1 MTPRPSDIVRSNFT
15 HPRYSGGGSL
25 ANNQFVMWNILSR
38 NNSIGQ
44 TWQLSLWQNASTT
57 IQQFATNK
65 SPNLVKTYYNASFNF
80 RLKTVT
86 LQNRNN
92 RHRWGSVAM
101 VFSYLI

>member
-15 HPRYSGGGSL
+15 HPRNSGGGSL

-65 SPNLVKTYYNASFNF
+65 SPNLVKTYYNAMLVSTSWPYFGVKL
-80 RLKTVT
+80 RKKLPIVT
-86 LQNRNN
+86 LR
-92 RHRWGSVAM
+92 
-101 VFSYLI
+101 

>member
-15 HPRYSGGGSL
+15 HPRNSGGGSL

-92 RHRWGSVAM
+92 RHRWGSVA
-101 VFSYLI
+101 